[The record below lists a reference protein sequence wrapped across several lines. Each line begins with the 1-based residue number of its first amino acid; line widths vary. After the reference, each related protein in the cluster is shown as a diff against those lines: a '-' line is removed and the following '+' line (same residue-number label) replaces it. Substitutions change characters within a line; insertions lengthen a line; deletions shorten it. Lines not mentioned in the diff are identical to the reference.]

1 MTDFLT
7 PPTNLAGY
15 DPLRTSGDC
24 HWDAAAAA
32 HAVGFFKDVLTH
44 PDDSPFTKCGDPFVL
59 EPWQANYVATL
70 YGWKRP
76 DGTRRYRE
84 SLVGIPR
91 KNGKSTLAAGL
102 VLLELTAMG
111 RRASQIYSAAQSRD
125 QASLVFNMSARMVNA
140 NKRLSSKLK
149 VIDSTKRLTYLRTGS
164 FYRAIP
170 AEAGPVHGTKPA
182 VVIFDELHTQ
192 KTRDLYEALK
202 TGQGATQDPLFVSI
216 TTAGHD
222 RHSICWDVWN
232 RARQIRDG
240 INDNPY
246 FLPLLYELGDD
257 EDWTDETIWNRCNP
271 NLEKSISLPF
281 LRDECSRAKESPSYE
296 NTFRNLYLNQ
306 WCVAPDTL
314 IWMADGSRK
323 RADELVAGDAIES
336 FDEQT
341 GTIVRGMVTIVSPMD
356 PSPIYEITTSRGR
369 VIRTNAGHPFWSRSG
384 PSVRP
389 VYGWLRADE
398 LKIGSRI
405 GVALAKSKRK
415 PGGKVISEE
424 ESQFLGIMA
433 GDGTCKGT
441 PRLTSVDPEIITA
454 FQQFVEGRGDRFAA
468 LPDGVHFDA
477 RHIEP
482 SLKRTATRKF
492 LQHHGMWG
500 KNCNNKEVPRS
511 VFSGSANTWSAF
523 LSGYLDTDGHV
534 SASQVIWVSKS
545 RELLVGCQD
554 LLAYLGIQS
563 TLSVSTEDRH
573 RLVIL
578 DRESLDIAGQ
588 CLKPQVAR
596 KARALAALTGGVRRT
611 GENAGDRRAFDRV
624 VGIRVLDP
632 QPTIGISVHGWHTH
646 ITNGLITH
654 NTEQATRWLSMDKWE
669 AMGGELRDLTDRPC
683 WAGLDLSTTT
693 DLSALVLVFPG
704 DDGTYDI
711 LPFFWVP
718 EENIRKRSR
727 ADGVPYDIW
736 AKEGFIQTTPGNAI
750 DYDYI
755 RKFINEL
762 REQYNIQEIACDRWN
777 ANQIITQLEGDGFAM
792 AEFGQGY
799 ASMSSPS
806 KALEGLVLEA
816 KMRHGDHPV
825 LRWNAAN
832 VATETDAAGNIK
844 PSKKRSTER
853 IDGIVALVMGLA
865 RAQVATSGPVSGP
878 LFIY

>member
-1 MTDFLT
+1 MIDLST
-7 PPTNLAGY
+7 PPKNLAGY
-15 DPLRTSGDC
+15 DPLRTAGEC

-44 PDDSPFTKCGDPFVL
+44 PDDSPFTKCGDPFTL
-59 EPWQANYVATL
+59 EPWQAAYVATL

-125 QASLVFNMSARMVNA
+125 QAALVFNMSARMVNA
-140 NKRLSSKLK
+140 NRRLSSKLK
-149 VIDSTKRLTYLRTGS
+149 IIDSTKRLTYQRTGS

-257 EDWTDETIWNRCNP
+257 EDWTDESIWHRCNP
-271 NLEKSISLPF
+271 NLEKSISKAF

-306 WCVAPDTL
+306 W
-314 IWMADGSRK
+314 
-323 RADELVAGDAIES
+323 
-336 FDEQT
+336 
-341 GTIVRGMVTIVSPMD
+341 
-356 PSPIYEITTSRGR
+356 
-369 VIRTNAGHPFWSRSG
+369 
-384 PSVRP
+384 
-389 VYGWLRADE
+389 
-398 LKIGSRI
+398 
-405 GVALAKSKRK
+405 
-415 PGGKVISEE
+415 
-424 ESQFLGIMA
+424 
-433 GDGTCKGT
+433 
-441 PRLTSVDPEIITA
+441 
-454 FQQFVEGRGDRFAA
+454 
-468 LPDGVHFDA
+468 
-477 RHIEP
+477 
-482 SLKRTATRKF
+482 
-492 LQHHGMWG
+492 
-500 KNCNNKEVPRS
+500 
-511 VFSGSANTWSAF
+511 
-523 LSGYLDTDGHV
+523 
-534 SASQVIWVSKS
+534 
-545 RELLVGCQD
+545 
-554 LLAYLGIQS
+554 
-563 TLSVSTEDRH
+563 
-573 RLVIL
+573 
-578 DRESLDIAGQ
+578 
-588 CLKPQVAR
+588 
-596 KARALAALTGGVRRT
+596 
-611 GENAGDRRAFDRV
+611 
-624 VGIRVLDP
+624 
-632 QPTIGISVHGWHTH
+632 
-646 ITNGLITH
+646 
-654 NTEQATRWLSMDKWE
+654 TEQAVRWLSMDKWE
-669 AMGGELRDLTDRPC
+669 DMGGELRDLTDRPC

-693 DLSALVLVFPG
+693 DLSALVLVFPD
-704 DDGTYDI
+704 DDGTYDV

-727 ADGVPYDIW
+727 TDGVPYDIW
-736 AKEGFIQTTPGNAI
+736 AKEDLIQTTPGNAI
-750 DYDYI
+750 DYEYI

-777 ANQIITQLEGDGFAM
+777 ANQIITQLDGDGFAM

-806 KALEGLVLEA
+806 KALEGLVLEG
-816 KMRHGDHPV
+816 KLRHGGHPV

-865 RAQVATSGPVSGP
+865 RAQVAVGHGSFYDTHDLEVG
-878 LFIY
+878 